1 MPFSVFRGHLPDG
14 QGRAGFDSRYPT
26 GNRPARRS
34 PQGVGGSLSTFR
46 LALPSVQPPSVFP
59 TPTLGFK
66 SKVFAVSTVFAAVF
80 FAEGVFDPKKANG
93 KTAAAAETAFSARP
107 RTNY

>member
-1 MPFSVFRGHLPDG
+1 MPFSVFRAHLPDG

-66 SKVFAVSTVFAAVF
+66 SKVFAVFAAVF
-80 FAEGVFDPKKANG
+80 FTEGVFDPKKSNG
-93 KTAAAAETAFSARP
+93 KTAISALWKLS
-107 RTNY
+107 

>member
-1 MPFSVFRGHLPDG
+1 MPFPVFRAHLPDG

-46 LALPSVQPPSVFP
+46 LALPSVRPLSVFP
-59 TPTLGFK
+59 TPTLGCK
-66 SKVFAVSTVFAAVF
+66 SKVFAVFTVLAAVF
-80 FAEGVFDPKKANG
+80 FTEGFFDPKKANG
-93 KTAAAAETAFSARP
+93 KTASAAETAFSARP
-107 RTNY
+107 RTDY